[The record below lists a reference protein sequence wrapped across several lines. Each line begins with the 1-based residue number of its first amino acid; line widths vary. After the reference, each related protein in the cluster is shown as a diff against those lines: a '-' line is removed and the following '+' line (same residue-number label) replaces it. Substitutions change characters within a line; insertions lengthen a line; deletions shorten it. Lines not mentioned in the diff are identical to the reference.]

1 MKNTPSL
8 SSLANQEKSTHLI
21 YISYKSSLSLIHRFF
36 MICILRHGNF
46 HHRVVPL
53 LFRSCRHKEIELKP
67 VSPISRSRRTEV
79 FSGKFW
85 DSTFHQLSGSR
96 KGSKQHWTE
105 FQRLKKP
112 TPLPRFRFVAQKFSR
127 STNGMTHLVASIP
140 KESPKKLVCKATSPP
155 TRLTR
160 WQNPPQDETHEGRG
174 RGSLNATVPK
184 FSESRFA
191 LTLKSNFAH
200 ERMSY

>member
-67 VSPISRSRRTEV
+67 VNPISRSRRTEV

-96 KGSKQHWTE
+96 KGSKQHGTE
-105 FQRLKKP
+105 FQCLKKP
-112 TPLPRFRFVAQKFSR
+112 TPLPRFVAQKFSR
-127 STNGMTHLVASIP
+127 STNGMTHFP
-140 KESPKKLVCKATSPP
+140 KESPKKLVCKATSPQ
-155 TRLTR
+155 RG
-160 WQNPPQDETHEGRG
+160 WQQKNPPQDETHEGRG
-174 RGSLNATVPK
+174 RGSLNAT
-184 FSESRFA
+184 S
-191 LTLKSNFAH
+191 
-200 ERMSY
+200 